1 MKTVTLTIP
10 DSLDVDSLEVARIVA
25 TQLYEQGKLSLGEA
39 ADLVGL
45 DKRAFIEMLG
55 QYGVSIF
62 NYPPSDLADDV
73 ASA

>member
-39 ADLVGL
+39 AELVGL
-45 DKRAFIEMLG
+45 DKRAFVEMLG
-55 QYGVSIF
+55 TYGISVF
-62 NYPPSDLADDV
+62 NYPASELANDI